1 MAMMK
6 SSRSIFTVVH
16 ADCSVEPLNGVSKGG
31 EHPLWSRAG
40 FNTPPAKWLRLFTI
54 ALLVSAASHLSAQGY
69 PNQTINLVIPL
80 APGDAG
86 DVAGRAMAEELSKLL
101 KAPVVTVNKPGGG
114 LTIGTDSVVK
124 AKKDGYTILLTSNTA
139 LIAGRIINPETV
151 SYDSFKDL
159 TPLGLATRTPVMF
172 VVRSDAPYTRFQD
185 LVEFAKKNP
194 AKIRVGTAGVGT
206 AGHFALEIINALS
219 GAGITMVPFK
229 GASPA
234 ATALLGG
241 HVEAAILAIG
251 TLSSHLQSGQLRG
264 LVVSSRSPP
273 FPEVP
278 TLTQLGYRQNIH
290 GVWYG
295 FFAPAGVSREV
306 GAALVPAIE
315 KVVKEPGIVARLA
328 PLGMVQEYSSPE
340 KLVAEMRDE
349 YQSVEEIAKK
359 AGLIK

>member
-1 MAMMK
+1 MMK
-6 SSRSIFTVVH
+6 SLPRILTVV
-16 ADCSVEPLNGVSKGG
+16 
-31 EHPLWSRAG
+31 
-40 FNTPPAKWLRLFTI
+40 
-54 ALLVSAASHLSAQGY
+54 ALLSSAPHLSAQSY

-86 DVAGRAMAEELSKLL
+86 DVAGRAMAEELSKIL
-101 KAPVVTVNKPGGG
+101 KAPVVILNKPGGG

-139 LIAGRIINPETV
+139 LIAGRILNPETV
-151 SYDSFKDL
+151 PYDSFKDL

-172 VVRSDAPYTRFQD
+172 VVRSDAPYTRFQEV
-185 LVEFAKKNP
+185 VEFAKKNP
-194 AKIRVGTAGVGT
+194 GKIRVGTAGVGT

-219 GAGITMVPFK
+219 GAGMTMVPFK

-251 TLSSHLQSGQLRG
+251 TLSSHLKAGQVKA
-264 LVVSSRSPP
+264 LVVSTRLPGFS
-273 FPEVP
+273 ELP
-278 TLTQLGYRQNIH
+278 TLTQLGYRQDIH

-295 FFAPAGVSREV
+295 FFAPAGVSRDV
-306 GAALVPAIE
+306 SATLVPAIE
-315 KVVKEPGIVARLA
+315 KVVKDPGIVAKLT

-340 KLVAEMRDE
+340 KLVAEMRE
-349 YQSVEEIAKK
+349 EHQSVEEIARK